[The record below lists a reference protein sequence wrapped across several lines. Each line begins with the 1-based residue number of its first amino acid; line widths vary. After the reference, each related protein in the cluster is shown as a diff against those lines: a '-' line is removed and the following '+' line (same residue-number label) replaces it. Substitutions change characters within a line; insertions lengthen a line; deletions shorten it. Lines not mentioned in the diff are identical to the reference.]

1 MYQNQEGKKSKTIN
15 SIMNVDAPPITD
27 EKLLKP
33 VKEKYKQ
40 KKKVIRLD

>member
-1 MYQNQEGKKSKTIN
+1 
-15 SIMNVDAPPITD
+15 MNIDAPPITD